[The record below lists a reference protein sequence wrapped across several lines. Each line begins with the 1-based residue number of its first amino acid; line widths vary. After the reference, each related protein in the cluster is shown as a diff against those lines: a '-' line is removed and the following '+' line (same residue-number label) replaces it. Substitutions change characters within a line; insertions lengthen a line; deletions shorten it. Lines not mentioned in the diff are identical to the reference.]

1 MNRKFILLL
10 ILVVIA
16 AFAVTGCKKSE
27 TTTTDTAVA
36 ATDTST
42 TTTSGTDTS
51 STTTTAPTTTTS
63 GSASTPLS
71 DKDKEFMTKAAQ
83 GGMMEVTLGQTVSQK
98 AQSPD
103 VKTFA
108 ERMVTDHSKANDE
121 LKQLASTKG
130 MTLPT
135 DMGEHQKSVDELS
148 KKSGKDLDKSY
159 MSEMVKDHEK
169 DVAEFKKASNDVQD
183 ADLKAWAT
191 KTLPT
196 LEEHLRMAKE
206 TQKKVK

>member
-1 MNRKFILLL
+1 MNRKFILLF
-10 ILVVIA
+10 ILVFIA

-27 TTTTDTAVA
+27 TTTTDTTVA
-36 ATDTST
+36 ATET
-42 TTTSGTDTS
+42 TTTNTSGTDTS
-51 STTTTAPTTTTS
+51 STNTTTPTTTTA
-63 GSASTPLS
+63 GSAATSLT

-83 GGMMEVTLGQTVSQK
+83 GGMMEVTLGQMVSQK

-108 ERMVTDHSKANDE
+108 DRMVNDHSKANDE
-121 LKQLASTKG
+121 LKQVASTKG
-130 MTLPT
+130 LTLPT
-135 DMGEHQKSVDELS
+135 DMGEHQKTVDELS

-159 MSEMVKDHEK
+159 MTGMVKDHEK
-169 DVAEFKKASNDVQD
+169 DVAEFKKASNEVKD
-183 ADLKAWAT
+183 ADLKNWAT

>member
-1 MNRKFILLL
+1 MNRKFLLL
-10 ILVVIA
+10 PILVIA
-16 AFAVTGCKKSE
+16 LAFGLVACKKTE
-27 TTTTDTAVA
+27 TTTSDTAVA
-36 ATDTST
+36 TTETST

-51 STTTTAPTTTTS
+51 VTTTTAATTSTS
-63 GSASTPLS
+63 GSAATTLS

-83 GGMMEVTLGQTVSQK
+83 GGMMEVSLGQTVSQK

-108 ERMVTDHSKANDE
+108 DRMVSDHGKANDE
-121 LKQLASTKG
+121 LKQLATTKG
-130 MTLPT
+130 ITLPT
-135 DMGEHQKSVDELS
+135 DMGEHQKAVDELS
-148 KKSGKDLDKSY
+148 KKSGKDLDKAY

-169 DVAEFKKASNDVQD
+169 DVDEFKKASNEVQD
-183 ADLKAWAT
+183 ADLKIWAT

-196 LEEHLRMAKE
+196 LEEHLRMARE